1 MDASEETHQSGLRG
15 VAQIFVDTEDILER
29 PEERVVIERSIR
41 NRTRLEERGEED
53 GTGAIAAEAL
63 SVVSGVRCRR

>member
-15 VAQIFVDTEDILER
+15 VAQIFVDTD
-29 PEERVVIERSIR
+29 RS
-41 NRTRLEERGEED
+41 RTRLEERGEED